1 MMSKAE
7 DTLLEHLAFQ
17 TLKFALES
25 KDIPIERAQ
34 FIVESIRFSWKGIL
48 HAATAMASV
57 ENERKLIEKGIKHVR

>member
-25 KDIPIERAQ
+25 KDIPIER
-34 FIVESIRFSWKGIL
+34 EHSSL
-48 HAATAMASV
+48 L
-57 ENERKLIEKGIKHVR
+57 NL